1 MLDHLDPFQRRAVAL
16 ALFWMLTCR
25 RFDLCT
31 VRDALDAAGLD
42 VPRDRL
48 ALLRLH
54 HCAHYAEMPPGFH
67 AELAAA
73 TLALFAGRPV
83 LAEPA
88 SADAG
93 GFLEDLAVAAGLR
106 PADTP
111 AIQRLTPAAAA

>member
-1 MLDHLDPFQRRAVAL
+1 MLDYLDPFQRRAVAL
-16 ALFWMLTCR
+16 ALFRMLTGR

-83 LAEPA
+83 LG
-88 SADAG
+88 D
-93 GFLEDLAVAAGLR
+93 GFLEDLAVAAGLQ
-106 PADTP
+106 PEDAP
-111 AIQRLTPAAAA
+111 AIQMLTPAAAA